1 MLKDI
6 KTDDQEKKLQIVSEH
21 VPVSVSIF
29 SNVPDY
35 DDKPIFLCSD
45 KPSKLINKFIQT
57 ILKIS
62 LKAKSINQAKYAN
75 IIEFLDAYVNNIQ
88 NDYDRFKTKNGSID
102 TYDEKQLKLLNK
114 HETSLKIASSLKSQ
128 FENWY
133 LALPILSFNGAKYDI
148 NLMKQYLHKS
158 LEDCGEFVSFS
169 IKKANSYMSI
179 KTQHLQFF
187 DIRSYLAPNYS
198 YDAFIKAYK
207 CKLEKGFFFI

>member
-1 MLKDI
+1 MYHKFKPVVSDDDKYYSYECAFDFEATLKDI
-6 KTDDQEKKLQIVSEH
+6 KTDDQEEKLQIVSEH

-133 LALPILSFNGAKYDI
+133 LALPVLSFNGAKYDI
-148 NLMKQYLHKS
+148 NLMKQYLHK
-158 LEDCGEFVSFS
+158 
-169 IKKANSYMSI
+169 
-179 KTQHLQFF
+179 TLQ
-187 DIRSYLAPNYS
+187 DN
-198 YDAFIKAYK
+198 
-207 CKLEKGFFFI
+207 G